1 MLSLSISQN
10 GDQPLADQIVAG
22 IKRQI
27 HDRHLRPGA
36 KLPSIRNFANT
47 YKVSRFTVVEA
58 YDRLVAMGYLRSRR
72 GAGFYTSDTS
82 APADPARAA
91 PSDNLKRNE
100 ELIWLIR
107 RLLEADENAV
117 LAGGPWLPN
126 SWLDEAGIRQSLN
139 VLARKNGAYLLEY
152 GHPFGYLPLRE
163 HMVLMLAGLGI
174 TASAGQILLTQGT
187 SQALEFVIRYL
198 LKPGDAAL
206 VDDPGYYNLFGNLR
220 LQGVEMLAVPRN
232 PDGPDV
238 AILEKLAA
246 AHRPKVYFTQS
257 VMQNPTGTDMS
268 PHVAFKV
275 LQAAERHNFTVVE
288 DDIFCDLQVRTTP
301 RLATLD
307 QLNRVIYAR
316 SFSKTLSGSLRVG
329 FLACSQDIANELA
342 DIKMLTSITTSQFT
356 ERLIYLMLVDG
367 HYRKYLSRLHERL
380 GEARLNV
387 VRAFERIGL
396 ELYVEPADGMFVW
409 ARFPH
414 IDDSLALAEASQRHG
429 IMLAPGAVFRPHLER
444 SAWMRFN
451 VSCLRRQARAGLA
464 ATADVEHG
472 DVAQTA
478 APPPDTMASNFKLAQ
493 KIEPSHAPAANRDR
507 SNDGFPPT
515 ATSTAKIPGGRST
528 LTQVFG
534 GNAQIAAIRRRLGEP
549 ASSTLCCP

>member
-1 MLSLSISQN
+1 M
-10 GDQPLADQIVAG
+10 A
-22 IKRQI
+22 
-27 HDRHLRPGA
+27 
-36 KLPSIRNFANT
+36 
-47 YKVSRFTVVEA
+47 
-58 YDRLVAMGYLRSRR
+58 
-72 GAGFYTSDTS
+72 
-82 APADPARAA
+82 
-91 PSDNLKRNE
+91 
-100 ELIWLIR
+100 
-107 RLLEADENAV
+107 
-117 LAGGPWLPN
+117 
-126 SWLDEAGIRQSLN
+126 
-139 VLARKNGAYLLEY
+139 
-152 GHPFGYLPLRE
+152 
-163 HMVLMLAGLGI
+163 
-174 TASAGQILLTQGT
+174 
-187 SQALEFVIRYL
+187 IRYL

-232 PDGPDV
+232 PDGPDL

-414 IDDSLALAEASQRHG
+414 IDDSLALAEAAQRHG

-451 VSCLRRQARAGLA
+451 VTVCEDKRVQDWLQRQTSSRA
-464 ATADVEHG
+464 T
-472 DVAQTA
+472 
-478 APPPDTMASNFKLAQ
+478 
-493 KIEPSHAPAANRDR
+493 
-507 SNDGFPPT
+507 
-515 ATSTAKIPGGRST
+515 
-528 LTQVFG
+528 
-534 GNAQIAAIRRRLGEP
+534 
-549 ASSTLCCP
+549 